1 MTTVNISALLT
12 KTREEE
18 DTTIG
23 AKQAKSGVCSLA
35 KSPFQSAAVMDQHYT
50 FCPWISTIKMEHWIL
65 ARNGHSSQDKLNK
78 TESSANYK
86 IFATAFSSG
95 LQINI

>member
-23 AKQAKSGVCSLA
+23 ANQAKSGVCSIA
-35 KSPFQSAAVMDQHYT
+35 KSPFQSATAMDQHYT
-50 FCPWISTIKMEHWIL
+50 FYP
-65 ARNGHSSQDKLNK
+65 
-78 TESSANYK
+78 
-86 IFATAFSSG
+86 
-95 LQINI
+95 

>member
-18 DTTIG
+18 DATVG
-23 AKQAKSGVCSLA
+23 ANQAKSGVCSIA
-35 KSPFQSAAVMDQHYT
+35 KSPFSIRNSYGPTLHLLSMNFGCQDG
-50 FCPWISTIKMEHWIL
+50 IL
-65 ARNGHSSQDKLNK
+65 NTSKKWPHSSQDKVNK

-86 IFATAFSSG
+86 NI
-95 LQINI
+95 LQLQ